1 MKIEKYKLDVAHYE
15 ALKTSVMYF
24 VVDGDTEAVKAIAQ
38 KIEMIIKE
46 INS

>member
-1 MKIEKYKLDVAHYE
+1 MKIERYKLDVQHYE

-24 VVDGDTEAVKAIAQ
+24 VVEGDAEAVKAIAQ

-46 INS
+46 INL